1 MRVKSLCLIVTTAL
15 FAALVVPSLVSA
27 AGVIMEAKMK
37 GSEEPSG
44 GDPNGK
50 GTAEVLA
57 NKKKKK
63 VCFELT
69 YRKIEEP
76 FAAHIHKGK
85 EGVDGPIV
93 VPLVEEP
100 FPSGESGCVKKVDRG
115 LIRKITK
122 KPQNY
127 YVNVHNDDFPGGAI
141 RGQLSLLGD

>member
-1 MRVKSLCLIVTTAL
+1 MRLKSLGLIVTTAL
-15 FAALVVPSLVSA
+15 FAVLVVPSLVSA
-27 AGVIMEAKMK
+27 AGVEMEAKMK

-50 GTAEVLA
+50 GTAEILA
-57 NKKKKK
+57 NKNKEK
-63 VCFELT
+63 VCFTLT
-69 YRKIEEP
+69 YKKIEEP

-100 FPSGESGCVKKVDRG
+100 FPSGEEGCVKKVDSDQ
-115 LIRKITK
+115 IRKITK
-122 KPQNY
+122 KPENH
-127 YVNVHNDDFPGGAI
+127 YVNLHNDDFPGGAI